1 MVERR
6 TETMI
11 ELKVDEYCHDC
22 PEFVP
27 ESGKL
32 FRSNNGK
39 FETYTAV
46 FCMNCNLCE
55 RIKGYLDGRNGKEKD
70 DERNN

>member
-1 MVERR
+1 
-6 TETMI
+6 MI

-27 ESGKL
+27 ESDKL
-32 FRSNNGK
+32 LRSNNGK
-39 FETYTAV
+39 LETYTAV

>member
-27 ESGKL
+27 ESDKL
-32 FRSNNGK
+32 FRSRTSCSVVTT
-39 FETYTAV
+39 ESLRPIR
-46 FCMNCNLCE
+46 LCSA
-55 RIKGYLDGRNGKEKD
+55 
-70 DERNN
+70 

>member
-1 MVERR
+1 
-6 TETMI
+6 MI

-27 ESGKL
+27 GSDKL
-32 FRSNNGK
+32 FSSNNGK
-39 FETYTAV
+39 LETYTAV

>member
-55 RIKGYLDGRNGKEKD
+55 RIKGYLDGRIEAKD
-70 DERNN
+70 DE

>member
-11 ELKVDEYCHDC
+11 ELKVDEYCHAC

>member
-27 ESGKL
+27 ESSKL
-32 FRSNNGK
+32 IGRNDDK
-39 FETYTAV
+39 LETYTAV
-46 FCMNCNLCE
+46 LCANWNLCA
-55 RIKGYLDGRNGKEKD
+55 RIKYYLDGRSGKEKN
-70 DERNN
+70 DECDN

>member
-27 ESGKL
+27 ESDKL

-55 RIKGYLDGRNGKEKD
+55 RIKGYLDGRSDGN

>member
-27 ESGKL
+27 ESDKL

-39 FETYTAV
+39 LETYTAV
-46 FCMNCNLCE
+46 FCMNCNLCA
-55 RIKGYLDGRNGKEKD
+55 RIKYYLDGRSGKEKN
-70 DERNN
+70 DECDN

>member
-1 MVERR
+1 
-6 TETMI
+6 MI

-27 ESGKL
+27 ASDKL

-39 FETYTAV
+39 LETYTAA
-46 FCMNCNLCE
+46 FCMNCNLCAS
-55 RIKGYLDGRNGKEKD
+55 IKGYLDERSEKDGKE
-70 DERNN
+70 NGWYPPVQ